1 MNRLEGRTAVV
12 TGAGSGMGRAGSLR
26 FAAEGARVYVTDVNA
41 DAAAETARMIGEAGG
56 DAVAHQ
62 LDVTDL
68 EAWGG
73 LYEAI
78 RTDTGALHVLWHHAG
93 SPGPAGLDAS
103 EGEYTRVLDLNVKSV
118 YFGTQLG
125 EPLLTAAGGTASVVV
140 TASISAL
147 VASPSGPLYS
157 VAKAGVVGLVKS
169 LAVSYADKGI
179 RFNAVCPSAIDTPML
194 PGFMR
199 SDQVTDEVIA
209 QQKKFIAASHPI
221 GRAGRPEEVAAA
233 VAFLAS
239 DDASFVTGVA
249 LPVDGGYTAR

>member
-1 MNRLEGRTAVV
+1 MDRFKGRTVV
-12 TGAGSGMGRAGSLR
+12 ITGAGSGMGRAGAAR
-26 FAAEGARVYVTDVNA
+26 FAAEGARVYATDLN
-41 DAAAETARMIGEAGG
+41 AAAATETAELVQRAGGEA
-56 DAVAHQ
+56 VARQ

-68 EAWGG
+68 DDWRA
-73 LYEAI
+73 LYDAVGA
-78 RTDTGALHVLWHHAG
+78 DTGAVHVLWHHAG
-93 SPGPAGLDAS
+93 SPGPAGLGAT
-103 EGEYTRVLDLNVKSV
+103 EAEYVRVLDLNVKSV

-125 EPLLTAAGGTASVVV
+125 EPLLLAAGGTASVVV
-140 TASISAL
+140 TASISAI

-199 SDQVTDEVIA
+199 SAQVTDETIA
-209 QQKKFIAASHPI
+209 KQKDFIAASHPI

-239 DDASFVTGVA
+239 DDASYVTGVA

>member
-1 MNRLEGRTAVV
+1 MDRLEGRTAVV
-12 TGAGSGMGRAGSLR
+12 TGAGSGMGRAGALR
-26 FAAEGARVYVTDVNA
+26 FAAEGARVYVTDV
-41 DAAAETARMIGEAGG
+41 DPQAAAETARLVEAAGG
-56 DAVAHQ
+56 TAVDRQ

-68 EAWGG
+68 DAWAA
-73 LYEAI
+73 LYDAI
-78 RTDTGALHVLWHHAG
+78 RDDAGALHVLWHHAG
-93 SPGPAGLDAS
+93 SPGPAGLNAT
-103 EGEYTRVLDLNVKSV
+103 EAEYTRVLDLNVKSV

-125 EPLLTAAGGTASVVV
+125 EPLLTAAAGTASVIV

-199 SDQVTDEVIA
+199 SGQVTDETIA
-209 QQKKFIAASHPI
+209 QQMAFIAASHPI

-239 DDASFVTGVA
+239 DDASYITGVA

>member
-1 MNRLEGRTAVV
+1 
-12 TGAGSGMGRAGSLR
+12 
-26 FAAEGARVYVTDVNA
+26 VYVTDVNG
-41 DAAAETARMIGEAGG
+41 DAAAETVRLVEASDGI
-56 DAVAHQ
+56 AVARQ

-68 EAWGG
+68 DAWRA
-73 LYEAI
+73 LYDAI
-78 RTDTGALHVLWHHAG
+78 HADTGALHVLWHHAG
-93 SPGPAGLDAS
+93 SPGPAGLHAS
-103 EGEYTRVLDLNVKSV
+103 EDEYARVLDLNVKSV

-125 EPLLTAAGGTASVVV
+125 ESLLTAAGGTASVVV

-199 SDQVTDEVIA
+199 SEQVTDETIA
-209 QQKKFIAASHPI
+209 QQKEFIAASHPI

-239 DDASFVTGVA
+239 DDASYVTGVA